1 MSNVPKVLIIGRPNV
16 GKSTLMNRITET
28 RRSITAEESGV
39 TRDIREYPA
48 FWNGKSFML
57 LDSGGLLLHKGVDDI
72 QSKIEQRVFDTI
84 ESVDKI
90 VFLVDSRSGFT
101 SVEDSIIKVLRT
113 YQDKVLLV
121 VNKCDNPAMMLES
134 QEFYK
139 AGFGEPIAISAMQ
152 GYGVADLLDLL
163 VNSFSSKEEALGH
176 YKDARRIAI
185 VGRPNVGK
193 SSLLNAIVNETKS
206 IVHDMSGTTRDT
218 VEVLYT
224 YHGQDY
230 LFLDTAGIRRRAKIR
245 DTLEYFS
252 ILRSDNSI
260 AYADLVILVL
270 DATLLITDQDKK
282 IINFVIE
289 NKRNMIVFVN
299 KWDTMERS
307 DMLRQDCTKLILQGV
322 PALQAYPILFGS
334 ATERLSLGKLVNL
347 IGVVI
352 DQSMR
357 RVPTSDLN
365 RFIEDVMLRQPPKS
379 KKGKR
384 LAVYYVT
391 QAEVGPPTFVFFIN
405 DTSLISMAYRRFLEK
420 QLREFFGGLEGVAI
434 RMKFKSKQHLRSSD

>member
-1 MSNVPKVLIIGRPNV
+1 
-16 GKSTLMNRITET
+16 MNRVTDT
-28 RRSITAEESGV
+28 KRSITAEESGV

-57 LDSGGLLLHKGVDDI
+57 LDSGGLLLHKGVEEI
-72 QSKIEQRVFDTI
+72 QKKIEGRVMDTI
-84 ESVDKI
+84 DSADKLI
-90 VFLVDSRSGFT
+90 FMIDVHAGIT
-101 SVEDSIIKVLRT
+101 TVEDAIIKVLRK
-113 YQDKVLLV
+113 YQDKVMLV
-121 VNKCDNPAMMLES
+121 VNKCDNPAM
-134 QEFYK
+134 K
-139 AGFGEPIAISAMQ
+139 AEAQQYRKLGFGEPYPISAMQ
-152 GYGVADLLDLL
+152 GPGVADVLDVL
-163 VNSFSSKEEALGH
+163 VEDFETEESRLEH
-176 YKDARRIAI
+176 YEQARQIAI

-218 VEVLYT
+218 VEAFYT

-252 ILRSDNSI
+252 ILRSDRSI
-260 AYADLVILVL
+260 ENADLVILVL
-270 DATLLITDQDKK
+270 DGTILLTDQDKK
-282 IINFVIE
+282 IINLVIE

-299 KWDTMERS
+299 KWDQLERS
-307 DMLRQDCTKLILQGV
+307 DALRTDCTRLITQGV
-322 PALQAYPILFGS
+322 PALLAYPIIFGS
-334 ATERLSLGKLVNL
+334 ATERLSLGKLLNE

-352 DQSMR
+352 DNSLR
-357 RVPTSDLN
+357 RVPTPHLN

-384 LAVYYVT
+384 LQVYYVT

-405 DTSLISMAYRRFLEK
+405 DTQLISTAYRRFLEK
-420 QLREFFGGLEGVAI
+420 QLRDFFGGLEGVAI
-434 RMKFKSKQHLRSSD
+434 RLKFKSKRDAALAKQS